1 MDVICPHCHNAI
13 DLVGAKEL
21 NVDYNLSSNSVQHYK
36 TRGFPEPV
44 LTFGNRRIY
53 LRRDIDNWYEE
64 RSRSRVVSAVETL
77 MRDLDHLPE
86 KERGEARKLLEKK
99 LGLDGGNPVKKPAQ
113 SNGRRRRRP
122 QRM

>member
-1 MDVICPHCHNAI
+1 MDITCPHCHKVI
-13 DLVGAKEL
+13 DLVGAKQL
-21 NVDYNLSSNSVQHYK
+21 ADDYGLSSNTVQHYK

-53 LRRDIDNWYEE
+53 LRRDIDNWYKE
-64 RSRSRVVSAVETL
+64 RSRNRVVSTVETL

-86 KERGEARKLLEKK
+86 KEKEEARKLLEER
-99 LGLDGGNPVKKPAQ
+99 LGLNGGNPVKKPTPT
-113 SNGRRRRRP
+113 NGRRHR